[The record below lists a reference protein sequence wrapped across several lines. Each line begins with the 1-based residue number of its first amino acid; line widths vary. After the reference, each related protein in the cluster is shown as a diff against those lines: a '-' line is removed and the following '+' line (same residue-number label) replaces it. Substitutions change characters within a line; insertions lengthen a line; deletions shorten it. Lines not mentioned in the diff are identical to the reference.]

1 MTLILALL
9 EGSSILAVAG
19 GALVIWTAPA
29 LGGWRDLLSVL
40 AGAAALVVS
49 CVLAFAYAGLYDL
62 RVVRSF
68 DAFLGRVPRALAA
81 AILLAALASMEVPA
95 ARIANDA
102 FVSSV
107 LLPIGI
113 IFGPVLLLRAA
124 VYWLM
129 QSPRFTKRLLLMGNS
144 LLAWQLIEE
153 IHARPDCRYAVAG
166 VAGGGADTDVVA
178 SQDLPGALAGLD
190 AIIDRVRPDEIVVA
204 PSHWRGRLPIR
215 ELLDARVHRGIPV
228 HDGVAL
234 FERLA
239 GKLPIEA
246 LAYSHLI
253 FSNGF
258 RQSRLA
264 QWVRRGVSILVAVL
278 GLLAT
283 APLLGLIALA
293 ITLDS
298 PGPVL
303 FAQRRVGFRGKP
315 FMLLKFRTMHPVVK
329 APSEWERD
337 NGHRITRAGRWLR
350 RFWLDELPQLV
361 NILRGDMDLV
371 GPRPHPVCNAELFTQ
386 KIPYYTLRTSVRPG
400 LTGWAQVRYGYAND
414 LEEEAEKMCY
424 DLYYIKHRSLWLDL
438 RILLDTIRIVLS
450 SRDRDAADSRAVDAR
465 RIAIFPAAAP
475 LPPDGDGAAA
485 ADGAFAAGELELQ
498 LTHEPS
504 PQ

>member
-1 MTLILALL
+1 MTLILAVL
-9 EGSSILAVAG
+9 EGSSILAAAL
-19 GALVIWTAPA
+19 GALVLWAPPA
-29 LGGWRDLLSVL
+29 TGGWRDLLAVL
-40 AGAAALVVS
+40 PGAGALMVS
-49 CVLAFAYAGLYDL
+49 CVLAFSYAGLYDL

-81 AILLAALASMEVPA
+81 AIILAALASAAVPA
-95 ARIANDA
+95 ARIADNA
-102 FVSSV
+102 FMSSV
-107 LLPIGI
+107 LLPIAVV
-113 IFGPVLLLRAA
+113 FGPTLVLRAGA
-124 VYWLM
+124 YWLM
-129 QSPRFTKRLLLMGNS
+129 QTRRFVRRLLIVGNS

-153 IHARPDCRYAVAG
+153 IHDRPDRRYAVAG
-166 VAGGGADTDVVA
+166 VAGDGTDADAAALQDFPGG
-178 SQDLPGALAGLD
+178 LAGLD
-190 AIIDRVRPDEIVVA
+190 AVIDRVQPDEIVVA
-204 PSHWRGRLPIR
+204 PSDRRGRLPIR

-258 RQSRLA
+258 HQSRLA
-264 QWVRRGVSILVAVL
+264 LRVRRGVSILAAVL
-278 GLLAT
+278 GLIAT

-293 ITLDS
+293 VTLDS

-315 FMLLKFRTMHPVVK
+315 FTLLKFRTMHPVVK
-329 APSEWERD
+329 PPSEWERD
-337 NGHRITRAGRWLR
+337 NGHRITRVGRWLR

-438 RILLDTIRIVLS
+438 RILLETLKTALGGHRLEAAHLAPHPLVAP
-450 SRDRDAADSRAVDAR
+450 SR
-465 RIAIFPAAAP
+465 PAWYP
-475 LPPDGDGAAA
+475 GDGSGIG
-485 ADGAFAAGELELQ
+485 DGFMGEPELQ
-498 LTHEPS
+498 LTRDPGWH
-504 PQ
+504 